1 MGRLIVLIQLASLAR
16 TKRAIADITK
26 ANSSSSQID
35 LYLAYYE
42 SYFFYGFEKIPRL
55 VASSNDSLMSPPL
68 VLRCS
73 TL

>member
-16 TKRAIADITK
+16 TKRAIVDITK

-42 SYFFYGFEKIPRL
+42 SYFFM
-55 VASSNDSLMSPPL
+55 ASKKFPGLW
-68 VLRCS
+68 LRAMIA
-73 TL
+73 

>member
-1 MGRLIVLIQLASLAR
+1 MTLLFWFMGRLIVLIQLASLAR

-42 SYFFYGFEKIPRL
+42 SYFFLWLRKNSQTCGFEQ
-55 VASSNDSLMSPPL
+55 
-68 VLRCS
+68 
-73 TL
+73 